1 MPKETEGATEPPDNT
16 PDGQAEQPEHSQDP
30 SQPEHPTAPDADDAE
45 SQALGQAE
53 EPEPSE
59 RQENTSGEETEKLD
73 DSAGRYTDDPDYLD
87 TSHEEDWH
95 HDDPYHHDYEHEDH
109 HAHDQYHDEHHDDH
123 HHYDHGEYQGD
134 EYQAAHAVNAPVPVP
149 RSGGQGGGGEDD
161 NWDSDLDDDGSEY
174 GGPVKSFLEHME
186 DLRWVLIRCVAA
198 LGVAMVACLAG
209 APLIVDFLS
218 RPLGEAKQFLTE
230 NRKETL
236 LEESKSEIL
245 VRMTEDEVFRI
256 PVETNL
262 LEEAYR
268 MLNLTNVTEPQPFNL
283 RPVVEEGKL
292 QLLLQ
297 PDTNI
302 LTSTDDAGK
311 AGPELKSMSPLSGFL
326 VALQM
331 AFYGGIMVALPF
343 ILYFLGQF
351 IFPALRKKEKKY
363 LTMSVIIGGGLF
375 FLGAAFCY
383 FLLMKI
389 ALSTAALFANWL
401 DFGADMWRAEDYIKF
416 VCKFMIG
423 MGLAFE
429 LPVVILLLV
438 KIGVLDYKKLA
449 KFRMYW
455 VVINLVLA
463 SVLTPPDIITQVL
476 MALPMQLFYELSV
489 LIAWIWYRRDKK
501 REEQRL
507 KEEAEAAENPL
518 EEQEK

>member
-1 MPKETEGATEPPDNT
+1 MPKETEGTPEPPEKT
-16 PDGQAEQPEHSQDP
+16 PDGQAEQPDPAQEP
-30 SQPEHPTAPDADDAE
+30 SQPEHPAAPDADDAE
-45 SQALGQAE
+45 SQALGQADNSK
-53 EPEPSE
+53 PSE
-59 RQENTSGEETEKLD
+59 GQD
-73 DSAGRYTDDPDYLD
+73 DHGSDDAGSQYTDDPDYLPA
-87 TSHEEDWH
+87 SHEEEWH

-109 HAHDQYHDEHHDDH
+109 HAHDHYHDDH
-123 HHYDHGEYQGD
+123 HDHGHEEYQGD
-134 EYQAAHAVNAPVPVP
+134 DYHAAHAVNAPVPVP
-149 RSGGQGGGGEDD
+149 RTGGHGGGDGG
-161 NWDSDLDDDGSEY
+161 DDGWDTDVDEDGSDY

-209 APLIVDFLS
+209 APIIVDFLS

-245 VRMTEDEVFRI
+245 VRLTEDEVFRI
-256 PVETNL
+256 PVQTNL
-262 LEEAYR
+262 LDEAYQL
-268 MLNLTNVTEPQPFNL
+268 LNLTNVTEPKSFNL
-283 RPVVEEGKL
+283 KPAVEDGKL

-297 PDTNI
+297 PDTN
-302 LTSTDDAGK
+302 TVSSADDSSK

-363 LTMSVIIGGGLF
+363 LTIAVIIGGGLF

-401 DFGADMWRAEDYIKF
+401 HFGADLWRAEDYIKF

-489 LIAWIWYRRDKK
+489 FIAWIWYRQDKK
-501 REEQRL
+501 REAQRL
-507 KEEAEAAENPL
+507 KEEAEAAETPPD
-518 EEQEK
+518 EPEK

>member
-1 MPKETEGATEPPDNT
+1 MPKETEGAPEPPENK
-16 PDGQAEQPEHSQDP
+16 PDGQAEAPDQSQEP
-30 SQPEHPTAPDADDAE
+30 TQPEHPPAPHADDAE

-53 EPEPSE
+53 EPKPSD
-59 RQENTSGEETEKLD
+59 GE
-73 DSAGRYTDDPDYLD
+73 DSPHDGESASQYTDDPDYLV

-95 HDDPYHHDYEHEDH
+95 HEDPYHHDYEHEDH
-109 HAHDQYHDEHHDDH
+109 HAHDQYEDEHHDDH

-149 RSGGQGGGGEDD
+149 RSGGQGGGGDD
-161 NWDSDLDDDGSEY
+161 NNWDSDLDVDGSEY

-256 PVETNL
+256 PVNTNL
-262 LEEAYR
+262 LEEAYQ

-507 KEEAEAAENPL
+507 KEEAEAAENPP
-518 EEQEK
+518 EEPEK

>member
-1 MPKETEGATEPPDNT
+1 MPKETEVAPEPPENT
-16 PDGQAEQPEHSQDP
+16 PDGQAEAPDQSQEP
-30 SQPEHPTAPDADDAE
+30 TQPEHPPAPHADDAE

-53 EPEPSE
+53 EPKPSD
-59 RQENTSGEETEKLD
+59 GE
-73 DSAGRYTDDPDYLD
+73 DSPHDGEFASQYTDDPDYLV

-95 HDDPYHHDYEHEDH
+95 HEDPYHHDYEHEDH
-109 HAHDQYHDEHHDDH
+109 HAHDQYEDEHHDDH

-134 EYQAAHAVNAPVPVP
+134 EYQAAHAVNAPMPVP
-149 RSGGQGGGGEDD
+149 RSGGQGGGGDD
-161 NWDSDLDDDGSEY
+161 NNWDSDLDVDGSEY

-256 PVETNL
+256 PVNTNL
-262 LEEAYR
+262 LEEAYQ

-507 KEEAEAAENPL
+507 KEEAEAAENPP
-518 EEQEK
+518 EEPEK

>member
-1 MPKETEGATEPPDNT
+1 MPKETEGAAEPPENT
-16 PDGQAEQPEHSQDP
+16 PDGQAEAPDKSQEP
-30 SQPEHPTAPDADDAE
+30 TQPEHPPAPDADDAE
-45 SQALGQAE
+45 SQALGHAE
-53 EPEPSE
+53 EPKPSDG
-59 RQENTSGEETEKLD
+59 ENSPHDGE
-73 DSAGRYTDDPDYLD
+73 SASQYTDDPDYLV

-95 HDDPYHHDYEHEDH
+95 HEDPYHHGYEHEDH
-109 HAHDQYHDEHHDDH
+109 HAHDQYEDEHHDDH

-134 EYQAAHAVNAPVPVP
+134 EYQAAHTVNAPVPVT
-149 RSGGQGGGGEDD
+149 RSGGQGGGGDDD
-161 NWDSDLDDDGSEY
+161 NWDSDIDVDGSEY

-256 PVETNL
+256 PVNTNL
-262 LEEAYR
+262 LEEAYQ

-302 LTSTDDAGK
+302 LTSTDEAGK

-363 LTMSVIIGGGLF
+363 LTISVIIGGGLF

-507 KEEAEAAENPL
+507 KEEAEAAENPP
-518 EEQEK
+518 EEPEK

>member
-1 MPKETEGATEPPDNT
+1 MPKETEGAPEPPENT
-16 PDGQAEQPEHSQDP
+16 PDGQAEAPDQFQEPT
-30 SQPEHPTAPDADDAE
+30 QPEHPTAPHADDAE
-45 SQALGQAE
+45 SQALDQAE
-53 EPEPSE
+53 EPKPSD
-59 RQENTSGEETEKLD
+59 GE
-73 DSAGRYTDDPDYLD
+73 DSSHDGESASQYTDDPDYLV

-95 HDDPYHHDYEHEDH
+95 HEDPYHHDYEHEDH
-109 HAHDQYHDEHHDDH
+109 HAHDQYEDEHHDDH

-134 EYQAAHAVNAPVPVP
+134 EYQAAHAVNAPMPVP
-149 RSGGQGGGGEDD
+149 RSGGQGGGGDD
-161 NWDSDLDDDGSEY
+161 NNWDSDLDVDGSEY

-256 PVETNL
+256 PVNTNL
-262 LEEAYR
+262 LEEAYQ

-507 KEEAEAAENPL
+507 KEEAEAAENPP
-518 EEQEK
+518 EEPEK

>member
-1 MPKETEGATEPPDNT
+1 MPKETEGAPEPPENT
-16 PDGQAEQPEHSQDP
+16 PDGQAEAPDQSQEP
-30 SQPEHPTAPDADDAE
+30 TQPEHPPAPDADDAE

-53 EPEPSE
+53 EPKPSDSE
-59 RQENTSGEETEKLD
+59 DSPNDGE
-73 DSAGRYTDDPDYLD
+73 AAYQYTDDPDYLQ
-87 TSHEEDWH
+87 TSDEEDWH

-109 HAHDQYHDEHHDDH
+109 HAHDHHHDEHHDDH
-123 HHYDHGEYQGD
+123 QHYDHGEYQGD

-149 RSGGQGGGGEDD
+149 RAGGQGGDGGGDD
-161 NWDSDLDDDGSEY
+161 DEWEPDLDDDGSEY

-230 NRKETL
+230 NRKESL

-262 LEEAYR
+262 LAEAYKL
-268 MLNLTNVTEPQPFNL
+268 LNLTNVTEPQPFSL
-283 RPVVEEGKL
+283 QPVVEEGKL

-297 PDTNI
+297 PDTNS
-302 LTSTDDAGK
+302 LSAADDASK

-331 AFYGGIMVALPF
+331 AFYGGIMVSLPF
-343 ILYFLGQF
+343 ILHFLGQF

-389 ALSTAALFANWL
+389 ALSTAALFANWMH
-401 DFGADMWRAEDYIKF
+401 FGADLWRAEDYIKF

-429 LPVVILLLV
+429 LPVIILLLV
-438 KIGVLDYKKLA
+438 KIGVLNYKKLA

-463 SVLTPPDIITQVL
+463 SALTPPDIVTQIL
-476 MALPMQLFYELSV
+476 MALPMQLFYEISIF
-489 LIAWIWYRRDKK
+489 IAWIWYRRDKK

-507 KEEAEAAENPL
+507 KEEAEAAKNPPK
-518 EEQEK
+518 EPEK

>member
-1 MPKETEGATEPPDNT
+1 MPKETEGAPEPPENT
-16 PDGQAEQPEHSQDP
+16 PDGQAEAPDQSQEP
-30 SQPEHPTAPDADDAE
+30 TQPEHPPAPHADDAE

-53 EPEPSE
+53 EPKPSD
-59 RQENTSGEETEKLD
+59 GE
-73 DSAGRYTDDPDYLD
+73 DSPHDGESASQYTDDPDYLV

-95 HDDPYHHDYEHEDH
+95 HEDPYHHDYEHEDH
-109 HAHDQYHDEHHDDH
+109 HAHDQYEDEHHDDH

-149 RSGGQGGGGEDD
+149 RSGGQGGGGDD
-161 NWDSDLDDDGSEY
+161 NNWDSDLDVDGSEY

-256 PVETNL
+256 PVNTNL
-262 LEEAYR
+262 LEEAYQ

-507 KEEAEAAENPL
+507 KEEAEAAENPP
-518 EEQEK
+518 EEPEK

>member
-1 MPKETEGATEPPDNT
+1 MPKETEGAPEPPENT
-16 PDGQAEQPEHSQDP
+16 PDGQAEAPDKSQEP
-30 SQPEHPTAPDADDAE
+30 TQPEHPPAPDADDAE
-45 SQALGQAE
+45 SQALGHAE
-53 EPEPSE
+53 EPKPSDG
-59 RQENTSGEETEKLD
+59 ENSPHDGE
-73 DSAGRYTDDPDYLD
+73 SASQYTDDPDYLV

-95 HDDPYHHDYEHEDH
+95 HEDPYHHDYDHEYH
-109 HAHDQYHDEHHDDH
+109 HAHDQYEDEHHDDH

-134 EYQAAHAVNAPVPVP
+134 EYQAAHTVNAPVPVT
-149 RSGGQGGGGEDD
+149 RSGGQGGGGDDD
-161 NWDSDLDDDGSEY
+161 NWDSDIDVDGSEY

-256 PVETNL
+256 PVNTNL
-262 LEEAYR
+262 LEEAYQ

-302 LTSTDDAGK
+302 LTSTDEAGK

-501 REEQRL
+501 REEHRL
-507 KEEAEAAENPL
+507 KEEAEAAENPP
-518 EEQEK
+518 EEPEK

>member
-1 MPKETEGATEPPDNT
+1 MPKETEGTPEPPEKT
-16 PDGQAEQPEHSQDP
+16 PDGQAEQPDP
-30 SQPEHPTAPDADDAE
+30 AQEPYQPEHPAAPDADDAE
-45 SQALGQAE
+45 SQTLAQANSSQ
-53 EPEPSE
+53 PSE
-59 RQENTSGEETEKLD
+59 SQD
-73 DSAGRYTDDPDYLD
+73 DHRSDDTGSQYTDDPNYLA
-87 TSHEEDWH
+87 SPHEDEWH

-109 HAHDQYHDEHHDDH
+109 HAHDHYQKDH
-123 HHYDHGEYQGD
+123 HEHGHEEYQGD
-134 EYQAAHAVNAPVPVP
+134 DYHAAHAVNAPGPIP
-149 RSGGQGGGGEDD
+149 RTGDHGGGDGGNDVWENDFD
-161 NWDSDLDDDGSEY
+161 EDGSEY
-174 GGPVKSFLEHME
+174 GGPVKSFLAHME

-209 APLIVDFLS
+209 APIIVDFLS

-245 VRMTEDEVFRI
+245 VRLTEEEVFRI
-256 PVETNL
+256 PVQTNL
-262 LEEAYR
+262 LDEAYQL
-268 MLNLTNVTEPQPFNL
+268 LNLTNVTEPKAFNL
-283 RPVVEEGKL
+283 KPAVEDGKL

-297 PDTNI
+297 PDTN
-302 LTSTDDAGK
+302 TVSSADDSSK
-311 AGPELKSMSPLSGFL
+311 TGPELKSMSPLSGFL

-401 DFGADMWRAEDYIKF
+401 HFGADFWRAEDYIKF

-489 LIAWIWYRRDKK
+489 FIAWIWYRQDKK
-501 REEQRL
+501 REAQRL
-507 KEEAEAAENPL
+507 KEEAEAAENPQD
-518 EEQEK
+518 EPEK

>member
-1 MPKETEGATEPPDNT
+1 MPKETEGAPEPPENT
-16 PDGQAEQPEHSQDP
+16 PDGQAEAPEQSQEP
-30 SQPEHPTAPDADDAE
+30 TQPEHPPAPDADDAE

-53 EPEPSE
+53 EPKPSD
-59 RQENTSGEETEKLD
+59 GE
-73 DSAGRYTDDPDYLD
+73 DSPHDGESASQYTDDPDYLV
-87 TSHEEDWH
+87 TSHEEDWQ

-109 HAHDQYHDEHHDDH
+109 HAHDQYEDEHHDDH

-134 EYQAAHAVNAPVPVP
+134 EYQVAHAVNTPVPVP
-149 RSGGQGGGGEDD
+149 RYGGQGGGGDDD
-161 NWDSDLDDDGSEY
+161 NWDSDLDVDGSEY

-256 PVETNL
+256 PVNTNL
-262 LEEAYR
+262 LDEAYQ

-292 QLLLQ
+292 QLFLQ

-302 LTSTDDAGK
+302 LTSTDEAGK

-507 KEEAEAAENPL
+507 KEEAEAAENPP
-518 EEQEK
+518 EEPEK

>member
-1 MPKETEGATEPPDNT
+1 MPKETEGAPEPPENT
-16 PDGQAEQPEHSQDP
+16 PDGQAEAPDQSQKP
-30 SQPEHPTAPDADDAE
+30 TQPEHPPAPDADDAE

-53 EPEPSE
+53 EPKPSD
-59 RQENTSGEETEKLD
+59 GE
-73 DSAGRYTDDPDYLD
+73 DSPHDGESASQYTDDPDYLV

-95 HDDPYHHDYEHEDH
+95 HEDPYHHDYEHEDH
-109 HAHDQYHDEHHDDH
+109 HAHDQYEDEHHDDH

-149 RSGGQGGGGEDD
+149 RSGGQGGGGDD
-161 NWDSDLDDDGSEY
+161 NNWDSDLDVDGSEY

-256 PVETNL
+256 PVNTNL
-262 LEEAYR
+262 LEEAYQ

-507 KEEAEAAENPL
+507 KEEAEAAENPP
-518 EEQEK
+518 EEPEK

>member
-1 MPKETEGATEPPDNT
+1 MPKETEGAPEPPENT
-16 PDGQAEQPEHSQDP
+16 PDGQAEAPDQSQEP
-30 SQPEHPTAPDADDAE
+30 TQPEHPPAPDADDAE
-45 SQALGQAE
+45 SQAFGQAE
-53 EPEPSE
+53 EPKPSDSE
-59 RQENTSGEETEKLD
+59 DSPNDGE
-73 DSAGRYTDDPDYLD
+73 AAYQYTDDPDYLQ
-87 TSHEEDWH
+87 TSEEEDWH

-109 HAHDQYHDEHHDDH
+109 HAHDHYHDEHHDDH

-149 RSGGQGGGGEDD
+149 RSGDQSSGGGNDGNGWEPDF
-161 NWDSDLDDDGSEY
+161 DDDGSEY
-174 GGPVKSFLEHME
+174 GGPVKSFLAHME

-230 NRKETL
+230 NRKENL
-236 LEESKSEIL
+236 LAESKSEIL

-262 LEEAYR
+262 LAEAYQL
-268 MLNLTNVTEPQPFNL
+268 LNLTNVTKPQPFSL
-283 RPVVEEGKL
+283 QPVVEKGKL
-292 QLLLQ
+292 QLMLQ
-297 PDTNI
+297 PDTNAI
-302 LTSTDDAGK
+302 SAADEASK

-401 DFGADMWRAEDYIKF
+401 QFGADLWRAEDYIKF

-507 KEEAEAAENPL
+507 KEEAEAAENPP
-518 EEQEK
+518 EEPEK

>member
-1 MPKETEGATEPPDNT
+1 MPKETEGAPEPPENT
-16 PDGQAEQPEHSQDP
+16 PDGQAEAPDQSQEP
-30 SQPEHPTAPDADDAE
+30 TQPEHPPAPDADDAE

-53 EPEPSE
+53 EPKPSD
-59 RQENTSGEETEKLD
+59 GEDSPD
-73 DSAGRYTDDPDYLD
+73 DGEAASQYTDDPDYLE

-95 HDDPYHHDYEHEDH
+95 HDDPYHHDYENEDH
-109 HAHDQYHDEHHDDH
+109 HAHDHHHDEHHDDH
-123 HHYDHGEYQGD
+123 QHYDHGEYQGD

-149 RSGGQGGGGEDD
+149 RAGGQGGDD
-161 NWDSDLDDDGSEY
+161 DEWEPDLDDDGSEY

-230 NRKETL
+230 NRKESL

-262 LEEAYR
+262 LAEAYQL
-268 MLNLTNVTEPQPFNL
+268 LNLTNVTEPQPFSL
-283 RPVVEEGKL
+283 QPVVEEGKL

-297 PDTNI
+297 PDTNA
-302 LTSTDDAGK
+302 LSAADDASK

-331 AFYGGIMVALPF
+331 AFYGGIMLSLPF

-389 ALSTAALFANWL
+389 ALSTAALFANWMH
-401 DFGADMWRAEDYIKF
+401 FGADLWRAEDYIKF

-429 LPVVILLLV
+429 LPVIILLLV
-438 KIGVLDYKKLA
+438 KIGVLNYKKLA

-463 SVLTPPDIITQVL
+463 SALTPPDIVTQIL
-476 MALPMQLFYELSV
+476 MALPMQLFYEISIF
-489 LIAWIWYRRDKK
+489 IAWIWYRRDKK

-507 KEEAEAAENPL
+507 KEEAEAAENPP
-518 EEQEK
+518 EEPEK

>member
-1 MPKETEGATEPPDNT
+1 MPKETEGAPEPPENT
-16 PDGQAEQPEHSQDP
+16 PDGQAEAPDQFQEPT
-30 SQPEHPTAPDADDAE
+30 QPEHPTAPHADDAE

-53 EPEPSE
+53 EPKPSD
-59 RQENTSGEETEKLD
+59 GE
-73 DSAGRYTDDPDYLD
+73 DSPHDGESASQYTDDPDYLV

-95 HDDPYHHDYEHEDH
+95 HEDPYHHDYEHEDH
-109 HAHDQYHDEHHDDH
+109 HAHDQYEDEHHDDH

-149 RSGGQGGGGEDD
+149 HSGGQGGGGDD
-161 NWDSDLDDDGSEY
+161 NNWDSDLDVDGSEY

-256 PVETNL
+256 PVNTNL
-262 LEEAYR
+262 LEEAYQ

-507 KEEAEAAENPL
+507 KEEAEAAENPP
-518 EEQEK
+518 EEPEK

>member
-1 MPKETEGATEPPDNT
+1 MPKETEGTPEPPENK
-16 PDGQAEQPEHSQDP
+16 PDGQAESPEQSQDSNKQEYP
-30 SQPEHPTAPDADDAE
+30 SAPNADDAE
-45 SQALGQAE
+45 GQALGQVE

-59 RQENTSGEETEKLD
+59 SPANQANQDNTEN
-73 DSAGRYTDDPDYLD
+73 SATASQYTDDPDYLN
-87 TSHEEDWH
+87 TSQEEEWH

-109 HAHDQYHDEHHDDH
+109 HAHDHDHDEYHH
-123 HHYDHGEYQGD
+123 DHGEYQGD
-134 EYQAAHAVNAPVPVP
+134 EYHAAHAVNAPVPVP
-149 RSGGQGGGGEDD
+149 RTSGHDGGNGGDD
-161 NWDSDLDDDGSEY
+161 GWEPDLDTDGSEY

-186 DLRWVLIRCVAA
+186 DMRWVLIRCVAA

-209 APLIVDFLS
+209 APIIVDFLS

-236 LEESKSEIL
+236 LQESKSEIL

-262 LEEAYR
+262 LDEAYR
-268 MLNLTNVTEPQPFNL
+268 MLNLKNVTEPQPFNL
-283 RPVVEEGKL
+283 RPAVEDGKL

-297 PDTNI
+297 PDTNFV
-302 LTSTDDAGK
+302 SVGNDAGS

-331 AFYGGIMVALPF
+331 AFYGGIMVSLPF

-363 LTMSVIIGGGLF
+363 LTMAVIIGGGLF

-401 DFGADMWRAEDYIKF
+401 QFGADLWRAEDYIKF

-489 LIAWIWYRRDKK
+489 LISWIWYRRDKK

-507 KEEAEAAENPL
+507 KEEAKAAENPP
-518 EEQEK
+518 EEPGK

>member
-1 MPKETEGATEPPDNT
+1 MPKETEGATEPPENT
-16 PDGQAEQPEHSQDP
+16 PDGQAEAPDQSQEP
-30 SQPEHPTAPDADDAE
+30 TQPEHPPAPDADDAE

-53 EPEPSE
+53 EPKPSDSE
-59 RQENTSGEETEKLD
+59 DSPNDGEAA
-73 DSAGRYTDDPDYLD
+73 SQYTDDPDYLH
-87 TSHEEDWH
+87 TSDEEDWH

-109 HAHDQYHDEHHDDH
+109 HAHDHHHDEHHDDH
-123 HHYDHGEYQGD
+123 QHYDHGEYQGD

-149 RSGGQGGGGEDD
+149 RAGGQGGDGGGDD
-161 NWDSDLDDDGSEY
+161 DEWEPDLDDDGSEY

-230 NRKETL
+230 NRKESL

-262 LEEAYR
+262 LAEAYQL
-268 MLNLTNVTEPQPFNL
+268 LNLTNVTEPQPFSL
-283 RPVVEEGKL
+283 QPVVEEGKL

-297 PDTNI
+297 PDTNS
-302 LTSTDDAGK
+302 LSAADDASK

-331 AFYGGIMVALPF
+331 AFYGGIMVSLPF
-343 ILYFLGQF
+343 ILHFLGQF

-389 ALSTAALFANWL
+389 ALSTAALFANWMH
-401 DFGADMWRAEDYIKF
+401 FGADLWRAEDYIKF

-429 LPVVILLLV
+429 LPVIILLLV
-438 KIGVLDYKKLA
+438 KIGVLNYKKLA

-463 SVLTPPDIITQVL
+463 SALTPPDIVTQIL
-476 MALPMQLFYELSV
+476 MALPMQLFYEISIF
-489 LIAWIWYRRDKK
+489 IAWIWYRRDKK
-501 REEQRL
+501 REEQCL
-507 KEEAEAAENPL
+507 KEEAEGAENPP
-518 EEQEK
+518 EEPEK